1 MTYVITRIHLLQ
13 SSSLTRALKRLKLK
27 QKIAIRLT
35 WVSEKFS
42 KVVDVLAE
50 ERGHR
55 QDVSLRSLILQAQR
69 GQLGAAQVVKGG
81 PEIKK
86 NLKLFNETTASLPFS
101 DKTYF
106 INFRPCFVS
115 FMWSFNF
122 VTSSLLKY
130 LSVKIIFID
139 SNFKYQFNLLVFTR
153 VYVIVL
159 PKMN

>member
-50 ERGHR
+50 ERSHR

-86 NLKLFNETTASLPFS
+86 NLKLFNETTTSLPCILFVRKHIQSNLCTTASLGTP
-101 DKTYF
+101 KL
-106 INFRPCFVS
+106 
-115 FMWSFNF
+115 W
-122 VTSSLLKY
+122 LL
-130 LSVKIIFID
+130 
-139 SNFKYQFNLLVFTR
+139 
-153 VYVIVL
+153 
-159 PKMN
+159 